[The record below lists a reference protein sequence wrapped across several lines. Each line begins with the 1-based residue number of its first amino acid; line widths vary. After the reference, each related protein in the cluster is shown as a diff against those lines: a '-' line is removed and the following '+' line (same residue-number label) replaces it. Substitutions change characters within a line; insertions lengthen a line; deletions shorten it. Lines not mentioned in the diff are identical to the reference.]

1 MNTLKKMRLKLLTV
15 SVLATLSSHAMSNDI
30 HDALSESSAYA
41 DFNLRYEA
49 VDQDNALKDA
59 SALTLRTWLGFSTG
73 SVNGFSFTAEVE
85 DSRIVMGQDEF
96 TVGPTGFNV
105 GEYSV
110 IADPETT
117 ELDQAYIQYKSDNFT
132 GRIGRQVIT
141 LDDHRF
147 VGHVA
152 WRQDKQTFDAVSA
165 KYAVN
170 KDLELFY
177 SYLYKRNR
185 IFAEVA
191 DVDSSDHILHASYK
205 SKVGKFVAYAYLLE
219 VDNGTNNGL
228 DTYGVSYDGKYKA
241 DNVSW
246 AYGAE
251 LATQCSES
259 GAGDTATDFDATYI
273 NAYLGATFSGITAKI
288 DYEVLGSDD
297 GSYGFATPLATLHK
311 FNGWSDQFLGTPAQ
325 GLQDLKLSVSGGL
338 AGGKWLLAYHDFSAD
353 DTSTGV
359 DDLGSEINAQYTK
372 KFDGKYRVGIKYAAY
387 DAGDIKV
394 DTNRFW
400 VWVGTRF

>member
-1 MNTLKKMRLKLLTV
+1 MKTLHKMSLKLLST
-15 SVLATLSSHAMSNDI
+15 SLLISFGTHALANDI
-30 HDALSESSAYA
+30 HDALSNSSAYA
-41 DFNLRYEA
+41 DFNLRYES
-49 VDQDNALKDA
+49 VDQDNAVKDA

-85 DSRIVMGQDEF
+85 DSRIVMGQDEY
-96 TVGPTGFNV
+96 TDGPTGFNV

-117 ELDQAYIQYKSDNFT
+117 ELDQAYIQYKNDNFT
-132 GRIGRQVIT
+132 ARVGRQVIT

-152 WRQDKQTFDAVSA
+152 WRQDKQTFDAISA

-170 KDLELFY
+170 SELELFY

-185 IFAEVA
+185 IFAEAA
-191 DVDSSDHILHASYK
+191 DLDSKDHILHAAYQ
-205 SKVGKFVAYAYLLE
+205 SKIGKFVAYAYLLE
-219 VDNGTNNGL
+219 VDNDTNNAL
-228 DTYGVSYDGKYKA
+228 DTYGISYDGKTTTESV
-241 DNVSW
+241 NW

-251 LATQCSES
+251 FATQTSES
-259 GAGDTATDFDATYI
+259 GSGDAATSFDASYF
-273 NAYLGATFSGITAKI
+273 NAYLGATFSGITAKV

-297 GSYGFATPLATLHK
+297 GLYGFATPLATLHK
-311 FNGWSDQFLGTPAQ
+311 FNGFADLFLATPQQ
-325 GLQDLKLSVSGGL
+325 GLQDLKLSLAGAV
-338 AGGKWLLAYHDFSAD
+338 AGGKWLLAYHDYSAD
-353 DTSTGV
+353 ESTATV
-359 DDLGSEINAQYTK
+359 DDLGSEVNLQYTK
-372 KFDGKYRVGIKYAAY
+372 KFAGKYNVGIKYAAY

-400 VWVGTRF
+400 MWVGTRF

>member
-1 MNTLKKMRLKLLTV
+1 MNTLHKMSLKLLST
-15 SVLATLSSHAMSNDI
+15 SMLMAFASHAAANDI
-30 HDALSESSAYA
+30 HDALSNSTAYA
-41 DFNLRYEA
+41 DFNLRYES

-59 SALTLRTWLGFSTG
+59 SSLTLRTWLGFSTG

-117 ELDQAYIQYKSDNFT
+117 ELDQAYIQYKNDNFT
-132 GRIGRQVIT
+132 ARVGRQVIT

-170 KDLELFY
+170 KELELFY

-185 IFAEVA
+185 IFAEAA
-191 DVDSSDHILHASYK
+191 DLDSKDHILHATYK

-219 VDNGTNNGL
+219 VDNDTSNAL
-228 DTYGVSYDGKYKA
+228 DTYGVSYDGKMQG
-241 DNVSW
+241 DSINW

-251 LATQCSES
+251 FATQSSES
-259 GAGDTATDFDATYI
+259 GSAETAVDFDASYF
-273 NAYLGATFSGITAKI
+273 NAYLGATMSGITAKI

-297 GSYGFATPLATLHK
+297 GLYGFATPLATLHK
-311 FNGWSDQFLGTPAQ
+311 FNGFADLFLATPTQ
-325 GLQDLKLSVSGGL
+325 GLQDLKLSLSGKA
-338 AGGKWLLAYHDFSAD
+338 AGGKWLLAYHDYSAD
-353 DTSTGV
+353 ESTAEV
-359 DDLGSEINAQYTK
+359 DDLGSEINAQYTTT
-372 KFDGKYRVGIKYAAY
+372 FADKYRFGIKYAAY

-400 VWVGTRF
+400 MWVGTRF

>member
-1 MNTLKKMRLKLLTV
+1 MKTFQKKSINLLTV
-15 SVLATLSSHAMSNDI
+15 SVLTALCSQVWANDI
-30 HDALSESSAYA
+30 HDALSDSTAYA
-41 DFNLRYEA
+41 DFNLRYEG

-85 DSRIVMGQDEF
+85 DSRTVMGQDEF
-96 TVGPTGFNV
+96 SVGPTGFNV

-117 ELDQAYIQYKSDNFT
+117 EIDQAYIQYKTDSFT
-132 GRIGRQVIT
+132 GRLGRQVIT

-170 KDLELFY
+170 KEVEFFY

-185 IFAEVA
+185 IFAEAA
-191 DVDSSDHILHASYK
+191 DVDSNDHLLHISYTADI
-205 SKVGKFVAYAYLLE
+205 GKFVAYAYLLE
-219 VDNGTNNGL
+219 VDNGTTNGI
-228 DTYGVSYDGKYKA
+228 DTFGLSYDGKAASEK
-241 DNVSW
+241 VKW
-246 AYGAE
+246 TYGGE
-251 LATQCSES
+251 FATQTSES
-259 GAGDTATDFDATYI
+259 GAGDSAADFEAIYL
-273 NAYLGATFSGITAKI
+273 NAYVGATFSGLTAKV
-288 DYEVLGSDD
+288 DYELLGSDD
-297 GSYGFATPLATLHK
+297 GQYGFATPLATLHK
-311 FNGWSDQFLGTPAQ
+311 FNGWTDQFLSTPTQ
-325 GLQDLKLSVSGGL
+325 GLQDLKFSLSGGF
-338 AGGKWLLAYHDFSAD
+338 AGGKWIVAYHDFSSD
-353 DTSTGV
+353 DSAGGV

-372 KFDGKYRVGIKYAAY
+372 KFAGKYNVGIKFGSY

-394 DTNRFW
+394 DTNKFW
-400 VWVGTRF
+400 MWVGTRF